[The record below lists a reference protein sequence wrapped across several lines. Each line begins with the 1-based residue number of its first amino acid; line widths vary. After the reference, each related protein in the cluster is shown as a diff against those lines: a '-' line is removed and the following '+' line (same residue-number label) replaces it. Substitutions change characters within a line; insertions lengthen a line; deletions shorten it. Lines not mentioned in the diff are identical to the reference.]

1 MALKIMNKTINVM
14 EKDVLTNVKNIL
26 NDQPLPERKVKVI
39 KKDKGLYER
48 TSNSTI
54 LLTEDNKLMLTD

>member
-1 MALKIMNKTINVM
+1 MNKTFNNM
-14 EKDVLTNVKNIL
+14 DKDTLNNVKNIL
-26 NDQPLPERKVKVI
+26 DGQELPDRKVKVM

>member
-1 MALKIMNKTINVM
+1 MNKTLNNMGKNLV
-14 EKDVLTNVKNIL
+14 ETVENIL
-26 NDQPLPERKVKVI
+26 DNVELPERKVKVE

-54 LLTEDNKLMLTD
+54 LLTEDNKVMLTD

>member
-1 MALKIMNKTINVM
+1 MNKTYSIM
-14 EKDVLTNVKNIL
+14 KKDVLNNVKNIL
-26 NDQPLPERKVKVI
+26 DGQSLPERKVKVM

>member
-1 MALKIMNKTINVM
+1 M
-14 EKDVLTNVKNIL
+14 ETDVLNNINNIL
-26 NDQPLPERKVKVI
+26 DGKELPKREIKVE

-48 TSNSTI
+48 TKNSTI

>member
-1 MALKIMNKTINVM
+1 M
-14 EKDVLTNVKNIL
+14 ETDVLNNINNIL
-26 NDQPLPERKVKVI
+26 NGQELPKREIKVE

-48 TSNSTI
+48 TKNSTI

>member
-1 MALKIMNKTINVM
+1 MVLKIMNKTINVM

-26 NDQPLPERKVKVI
+26 NDQPLPERKVKI
-39 KKDKGLYER
+39 MKKDKGLYER

>member
-1 MALKIMNKTINVM
+1 MNKTINVM

>member
-1 MALKIMNKTINVM
+1 MNKTYNIM

-26 NDQPLPERKVKVI
+26 DNSQIPERKVKVM

>member
-1 MALKIMNKTINVM
+1 MNKTYNIM
-14 EKDVLTNVKNIL
+14 EKDILTNVKNIL
-26 NDQPLPERKVKVI
+26 DGKPVPERKVKVM

-48 TSNSTI
+48 TKESTI

>member
-1 MALKIMNKTINVM
+1 MNKTYSAM
-14 EKDVLTNVKNIL
+14 EKDALNNVNNIL
-26 NDQPLPERKVKVI
+26 DGTELPKRKVKVE

>member
-1 MALKIMNKTINVM
+1 MNKTYNTM
-14 EKDVLTNVKNIL
+14 EKDVLTNVQNIL
-26 NDQPLPERKVKVI
+26 GDEKLPERKVKVM

-54 LLTEDNKLMLTD
+54 LLTEDNKIMLTD

>member
-1 MALKIMNKTINVM
+1 MNKTINVM

-26 NDQPLPERKVKVI
+26 NDQPLPERKVKI
-39 KKDKGLYER
+39 MKKDKGLYER

>member
-1 MALKIMNKTINVM
+1 MNKTYKAMNDN
-14 EKDVLTNVKNIL
+14 KVLDNVKNIL
-26 NDQPLPERKVKVI
+26 DNENLPERKVKVM

>member
-1 MALKIMNKTINVM
+1 MNKTYNIM
-14 EKDVLTNVKNIL
+14 EKDILTNVKNIL
-26 NDQPLPERKVKVI
+26 DGNSVPERNVKVI

-48 TSNSTI
+48 TKESTI

>member
-1 MALKIMNKTINVM
+1 MNKTYSDM
-14 EKDVLTNVKNIL
+14 EKDVLNNVNNIL
-26 NDQPLPERKVKVI
+26 DGAELPKRKVKVE

>member
-1 MALKIMNKTINVM
+1 MNKTYSIM
-14 EKDVLTNVKNIL
+14 EKDVLNNVKNIL
-26 NDQPLPERKVKVI
+26 DGQPLPERKVKVM

>member
-1 MALKIMNKTINVM
+1 MNKTTNVM

-26 NDQPLPERKVKVI
+26 NDQPLPERKVKVM

-54 LLTEDNKLMLTD
+54 LLTEDNKIMLTD

>member
-1 MALKIMNKTINVM
+1 MNKTFNDM

-26 NDQPLPERKVKVI
+26 DGQEVPERKVKVM